1 MTLFFQVHKEN
12 GYANHAFKPD
22 EHAKLNDID
31 PINIE
36 DSGNIDKQ
44 INSDNNEVKS
54 EESDKGIIKNGGP
67 KYKDKGRHLKTK
79 VNKKS
84 KTFIYI

>member
-1 MTLFFQVHKEN
+1 MH
-12 GYANHAFKPD
+12 D
-22 EHAKLNDID
+22 KLNDID

-36 DSGNIDKQ
+36 DSSNIDKQ
-44 INSDNNEVKS
+44 ITSDYNEVKS

-84 KTFIYI
+84 ETFI